1 MLTRSLSSGVE
12 TSWVMVSD
20 MFLYIFL
27 WCVVLGENR
36 ATVGVGRISSHFIAG
51 ADVYF
56 LLIALSTYWWW
67 ESGRKIAGEKER
79 ERECCRQ
86 HMLLSWQR
94 VSSPMSFCVWI
105 SFYIRLQRRR
115 VQILLLEQIRNTVI
129 LRKMIRSLVSLSFNL
144 FATCWARTWV
154 DWGVEW
160 SRAETFVF
168 WFPWD
173 SVWDK
178 IQVLQPFAT

>member
-56 LLIALSTYWWW
+56 LLIALSTCWWW
-67 ESGRKIAGEKER
+67 ESGRKIAER
-79 ERECCRQ
+79 EREKRECCRQ

-94 VSSPMSFCVWI
+94 VRSAMSFCAWI
-105 SFYIRLQRRR
+105 SFYSILQRRR
-115 VQILLLEQIRNTVI
+115 VHILLFKQIRNIVI
-129 LRKMIRSLVSLSFNL
+129 LRKMIRSLVSLCFNL
-144 FATCWARTWV
+144 FATCWARIWV

-160 SRAETFVF
+160 SRARTFVF
-168 WFPWD
+168 
-173 SVWDK
+173 
-178 IQVLQPFAT
+178 